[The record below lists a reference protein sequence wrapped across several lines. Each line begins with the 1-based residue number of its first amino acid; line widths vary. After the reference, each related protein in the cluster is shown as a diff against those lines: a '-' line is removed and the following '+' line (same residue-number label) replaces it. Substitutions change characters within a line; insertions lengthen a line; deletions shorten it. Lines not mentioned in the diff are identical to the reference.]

1 MSDPNDVI
9 NTTTDQAAQSPGNA
23 APPMMPEV
31 RFGAYRVTSG
41 NALIYGF
48 GPSAFDMT
56 PALQQAGASTDRPHL
71 IEVAERLGKGK
82 AMAIS
87 RKQLTPKSMMALGI
101 AIGEV
106 RAAHLQPS

>member
-1 MSDPNDVI
+1 MSEE
-9 NTTTDQAAQSPGNA
+9 TTTNQAAQDLNA
-23 APPMMPEV
+23 GAPPMLEEV

-48 GPSAFDMT
+48 GPGAFDMT
-56 PALQQAGASTDRPHL
+56 QALQQAGAPTDRPHL
-71 IEVAERLGKGK
+71 IEVTERLEKGK
-82 AMAIS
+82 AMAVS
-87 RKQLTPKSMMALGI
+87 RQKLTPKSMMALGI

>member
-1 MSDPNDVI
+1 MSEE
-9 NTTTDQAAQSPGNA
+9 TTTNQAAQGLSND
-23 APPMMPEV
+23 APPMMEEV

-56 PALQQAGASTDRPHL
+56 PALLQAGASTDRPHL
-71 IEVAERLGKGK
+71 IEVAERLKKGK

-87 RKQLTPKSMMALGI
+87 RQKLTPKSMMALGI

>member
-1 MSDPNDVI
+1 MSEE
-9 NTTTDQAAQSPGNA
+9 TTTTGDQADQTPSTD
-23 APPMMPEV
+23 APPMLPEV

-41 NALIYGF
+41 ATGATLLYGF

-56 PALQQAGASTDRPHL
+56 PALLQAGASTDRPHL
-71 IEVAERLGKGK
+71 IEVAERLKKGK

>member
-1 MSDPNDVI
+1 MSEE
-9 NTTTDQAAQSPGNA
+9 TTTNQAAQDLNNG
-23 APPMMPEV
+23 APPMLEEV

-41 NALIYGF
+41 NTLIYGY
-48 GPSAFDMT
+48 GPSSFDMT

-71 IEVAERLGKGK
+71 IEVAQRLGKGK

-87 RKQLTPKSMMALGI
+87 RQKLTARSMMALGI

-106 RAAHLQPS
+106 NAAHLQPS